1 MISYLKGRVLLKD
14 SDYII
19 LETNGVGYRVHVP
32 EVLYMQLREGQEQV
46 EVFCFLQIRK
56 EETMEL
62 YGLPSFEAL
71 KLFEAFRDVSGIGP
85 KAAMLLSSLGKPEA
99 IRKAIDERNIAFFS
113 GVKGIGEK
121 KVQKLILELTGK
133 IGSLDNNGKRS
144 SGDEVVDSLVSLGFS
159 KTEAKDALSRLPSD
173 ITDPEQKIKS
183 ALKLLGHR

>member
-19 LETNGVGYRVHVP
+19 LETNQIGYKVHVP
-32 EVLYMQLREGQEQV
+32 EVLYTQLREGQEGV
-46 EVFCFLQIRK
+46 EMFCSLQIRK
-56 EETMEL
+56 EETIEL

-85 KAAMLLSSLGKPEA
+85 KAAMLLSSLGEPEK
-99 IRKAIDERNIAFFS
+99 IKKAVNDRNIAFFG

-133 IGSLDNNGKRS
+133 LGSLDNNSKRS
-144 SGDEVVDSLVSLGFS
+144 SGDEVVDSLANLGFS
-159 KTEAKDALSRLPSD
+159 KTEAKDALAQLPAD
-173 ITDPEQKIKS
+173 ITDPEQKIKA